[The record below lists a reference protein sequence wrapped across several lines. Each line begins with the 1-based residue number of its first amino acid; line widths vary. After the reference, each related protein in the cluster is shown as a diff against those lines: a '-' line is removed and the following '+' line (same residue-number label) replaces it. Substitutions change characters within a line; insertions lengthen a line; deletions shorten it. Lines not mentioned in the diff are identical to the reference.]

1 MRFSDEIIHWYRQNK
16 RDLPWRAE
24 NAPYLIWLSEIILQQ
39 TRVDQGMPYY
49 LKFSAELPTIQDFA
63 NATEDR
69 ILKLWQGL
77 GYYSR
82 ARNMHHTAKDIVNN
96 YGGEFPKTYAEL
108 LKLKGVGE
116 YTAAAIASF
125 CYNLPHAV
133 IDGNVYRVLSRYY
146 GVHTPIDSTEGK
158 KQFKALAAEVMDGNN
173 PGEYNQ
179 AVMEFG
185 ALHCTP
191 QNPEC
196 NNCPLSNTCVAYAEN
211 TIADLPVKAKKAKQ
225 KQVFYNYLV
234 LINGNKTYLQKRD
247 DKSIWKNMYEF
258 PLIITEKETAFDKL
272 KPDDTGKKLL
282 TKKGIVVDKVPVK
295 AKHVLSHRIIHA
307 SFWKIYLEA
316 HHFTNNSNIFEV
328 SIGKLKTDYALP
340 RLIDRYCNEHLEG
353 Y

>member
-1 MRFSDEIIHWYRQNK
+1 
-16 RDLPWRAE
+16 
-24 NAPYLIWLSEIILQQ
+24 
-39 TRVDQGMPYY
+39 
-49 LKFSAELPTIQDFA
+49 
-63 NATEDR
+63 
-69 ILKLWQGL
+69 
-77 GYYSR
+77 
-82 ARNMHHTAKDIVNN
+82 
-96 YGGEFPKTYAEL
+96 
-108 LKLKGVGE
+108 
-116 YTAAAIASF
+116 
-125 CYNLPHAV
+125 
-133 IDGNVYRVLSRYY
+133 VYRVLSRYY

-158 KQFKALAAEVMDGNN
+158 KQFKALAAEVMDKSN

-196 NNCPLSNTCVAYAEN
+196 NNCPLNNTCTAYAEN
-211 TIADLPVKAKKAKQ
+211 TITDLPVKAKKAKQ

-234 LINGNKTYLQKRD
+234 LINGTKTYLQKRD

-258 PLIITEKETAFDKL
+258 PLIIMEKETAFNKL
-272 KPDDTGKKLL
+272 TLDDTVKKLL
-282 TKKGIVVDKVPVK
+282 NTKGVIVDKIPVK

-307 SFWKIYLEA
+307 TFWKIYLEA